1 MEPPAV
7 TSCGVGSHSS
17 SNSGSG
23 NIQQHGQTPK
33 RNSLPI
39 SFLQIEPQISFN
51 TPARHFEELPEN
63 FLETISPQQHADG
76 LHGVSVNHH
85 DGRGE
90 GTSAGIPQLASLTT
104 VSMAGSGSNVCV
116 QGSSG
121 YANLISMPNSSH
133 YISSLKMES
142 MDHLEGSHHQMHGT
156 SQIEKSTFGNGTAAG
171 LLSPLQLESNRNNDN
186 SALGL
191 LANSVVHHH
200 HHHRTN
206 GGGRTSD
213 LLSGIRRNNVSYIKE
228 EEINPSEMGTG
239 GYQNHDYETGYSLGQ
254 PTAQELERMANAETP
269 PALSNVEITSSLLAS
284 LSRESQSSPQPTHFI
299 VHQMA
304 HHSRPPASVG
314 PQQMSQSAHSQQS
327 LQQRLQIQPHLIHP
341 GNAPTPAAISSPM
354 PAPRRSKSKMS
365 QNQQQQLLLQQ
376 QQQQEEAVVH
386 NQLAAAAQEASSNP
400 INIDVYAALGSELTS
415 GIVSPT
421 SYHQSS
427 GMVDPLN
434 AEIDDEIYID
444 TKDLCKRVAYELK
457 QHSIP
462 QAIFAERILC
472 RSQGT
477 LSDLLRNPKPWN
489 RLKSGRETFKRMYN
503 WLQQPLHIRLSILD
517 MYKGPMPSGIIP
529 PPTPAQNSRHH
540 HRRRSAGEDGQPL
553 KRPRLV
559 FTDIQKRT
567 LQAIFKET
575 QRPSRE
581 MQQTIAEHLRL
592 DMSTVSNFFMN
603 ARRRSRNG
611 NGLGCDEPAPYQQI
625 RTITPPPDTPPTND
639 EQNQF
644 DEDLDESTQQLL
656 DQHSQIQQHIIHPK
670 SSPLSAAPSSAE
682 NLSLIEQTVDEV
694 VCRSIAYAR
703 KKVTSISGKLFHNIN

>member
-17 SNSGSG
+17 SNSGG

-90 GTSAGIPQLASLTT
+90 GTSTGMPQLASLTT
-104 VSMAGSGSNVCV
+104 VSMAGSASNVCV

-206 GGGRTSD
+206 GGGGRTSD

-228 EEINPSEMGTG
+228 EEINPSEMGAG

-284 LSRESQSSPQPTHFI
+284 LSRESSSPQPTHFI

-314 PQQMSQSAHSQQS
+314 PQQISQSAHSQQS
-327 LQQRLQIQPHLIHP
+327 LQQRLQIQQHLIHP

-365 QNQQQQLLLQQ
+365 QNQQQLLLQQ

-444 TKDLCKRVAYELK
+444 TNDLCKRVAYELK

-703 KKVTSISGKLFHNIN
+703 KSP